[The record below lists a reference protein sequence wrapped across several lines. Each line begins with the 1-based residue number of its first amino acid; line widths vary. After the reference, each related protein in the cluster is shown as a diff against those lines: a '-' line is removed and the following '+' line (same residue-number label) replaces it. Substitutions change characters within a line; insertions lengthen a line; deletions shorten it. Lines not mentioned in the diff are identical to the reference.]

1 MAGGAPIALEVI
13 GSRVDLALA
22 GSGAA
27 VLEKSIAAAWDRC
40 AAEDPATPPAAV
52 LEVVLDDNPEV
63 VAEARR
69 RGVLA
74 GQDDLALMSSL
85 SSALTLKAIEL
96 QHGRL
101 LMLHAC
107 ALADPSTGNSV
118 VLVAPSG
125 TGKTTAAVTLGQEL
139 AYLTDETAAIGAD
152 DVLVP
157 YPKPLSLL
165 VDGEQHKQQTSPTEL
180 GLLPAPPG
188 PKVVALALLDRD
200 DQTSAPSVEAVPV
213 LEALALLAE
222 QSSALQLLPRPLHL
236 VAGLLDRTG
245 GLRRITYRDV
255 SDAAPLVHDLLHE
268 DVP

>member
-40 AAEDPATPPAAV
+40 AAENPATPPAAV
-52 LEVVLDDNPEV
+52 LEVVLDENPEV

-74 GQDDLALMSSL
+74 GRDDLALMSSL

-139 AYLTDETAAIGAD
+139 AYLTDETVAIGAG
-152 DVLVP
+152 DVVVP

-165 VDGEQHKQQTSPTEL
+165 VDGRPPKHQVSPTEL
-180 GLLPAPPG
+180 GLLPAPPEAR
-188 PKVVALALLDRD
+188 VVAVAMLRR
-200 DQTSAPSVEAVPV
+200 TSEPMAPRVDTMPT
-213 LEALALLAE
+213 LEALAAIAE
-222 QSSALQLLPRPLHL
+222 QSSAIQLLPRPLHL
-236 VAGLLDRTG
+236 IADLLNRTG
-245 GLRRITYRDV
+245 GLRRISYHEV
-255 SDAAPLVHDLLHE
+255 ADAAPLIFDLVRGE
-268 DVP
+268 GR